1 MMRDRIGDV
10 ARNILGELEHDCPG
24 CLQLFILN
32 ITQIEVETN
41 GKLVAWSAKHTK
53 KDELIH
59 LVFAD
64 RQGKIVYE
72 TSIERPL
79 H

>member
-1 MMRDRIGDV
+1 MMRDRIGDI

-32 ITQIEVETN
+32 ITRTEVETN
-41 GKLVAWSAKHTK
+41 SKLVAWSAMHTK
-53 KDELIH
+53 KDEMIYLI
-59 LVFAD
+59 FAD
-64 RQGKIVYE
+64 KQGKIVE
-72 TSIERPL
+72 QMNIERPV